1 MDSKFREQNKI
12 EYHSKSILFV
22 QILLFGIV
30 DAFNYLPCPTG
41 VGIKSIMLCPILKAA
56 RSAVKYDY
64 LYFCSSGDMGIA
76 SSVPSQLSLASSS
89 SLDIFDPLPTSAS
102 TSIIT
107 NPTRKTPESF
117 LGPNAALVNLDS
129 LVTKPA
135 QPAPVVN
142 PFLASTG
149 GRAKRMWNLIFYI
162 FIIIIIYLFSN
173 NLSGMGEESVSF
185 EVF

>member
-30 DAFNYLPCPTG
+30 DAFSYLPCPTG

-149 GRAKRMWNLIFYI
+149 GRAKRM
-162 FIIIIIYLFSN
+162 
-173 NLSGMGEESVSF
+173 
-185 EVF
+185 

>member
-56 RSAVKYDY
+56 CSAVKYDY

-149 GRAKRMWNLIFYI
+149 GRAKRM
-162 FIIIIIYLFSN
+162 
-173 NLSGMGEESVSF
+173 
-185 EVF
+185 